1 MSANPACFRKDRGS
15 GRRIYS
21 HGQKAAGSR
30 DALVEGGDASQIAH
44 ARPLRVWV
52 FSARSPLPLRRPCSP
67 RADPAEAMPN
77 FAQAYGVACSECHV
91 QIPAL
96 NAYGRWVQRTGY
108 AGLNPHVLQRESPI
122 WVDYQV
128 GYSQQTPNAA
138 SWDIGS
144 LGLHADGAFGTS
156 NSEWTYHVQQ
166 WIWESSQAGGLD
178 TAWVA
183 YNNFFNGSGH
193 IFAGK
198 LEVPAPSEFSQWF
211 DVSGLTVN
219 SQAEITVGEHAYELD
234 ANRWGYKFAYMPGS
248 LDAEIAYV
256 TSGADWAGFNDYDST
271 QDKTLQYKFAFAN
284 RGNPL
289 EFGYYGARGSWPL
302 TEGGFDQY
310 YSNGFYAQR
319 DPVKGIPG
327 FLATYQMNHDS
338 NPGMGLPSAGSNGI
352 SYELYDNIGQRAL
365 VSVGEQLTN
374 DGLGNH
380 TQIGNIDASYH
391 LTRFITVYAE
401 EAMGVGQKPTW
412 NGLIWFAL
420 PTGPLWPPL
429 SQTGW

>member
-1 MSANPACFRKDRGS
+1 MQIRSACETTTSLSF
-15 GRRIYS
+15 
-21 HGQKAAGSR
+21 
-30 DALVEGGDASQIAH
+30 
-44 ARPLRVWV
+44 
-52 FSARSPLPLRRPCSP
+52 FSAIAVVITAAVLATSR
-67 RADPAEAMPN
+67 PAEAMPN

-122 WVDYQV
+122 WVDYPV

-144 LGLHADGAFGTS
+144 LGLHADGAFGTP
-156 NSEWTYHVQQ
+156 NSEWTYHIQQ
-166 WIWESSQAGGLD
+166 WIWQSSQAGGLD
-178 TAWVA
+178 TAWFA
-183 YNNFFNGSGH
+183 YNNFFNGTGH

-211 DVSGLTVN
+211 DVSGLTSN
-219 SQAEITVGEHAYELD
+219 SQAEVTVGEHAYELD

-256 TSGADWAGFNDYDST
+256 TSGADLNGFNDYDWT
-271 QDKTLQYKFAFAN
+271 QDKTLQYKIAFAN

-302 TEGGFDQY
+302 SEGGFDQY

-319 DPVKGIPG
+319 DPVKGVPG
-327 FLATYQMNHDS
+327 FLAVYQMNHDS
-338 NPGMGLPSAGSNGI
+338 NPGMGLPSSGSNGV
-352 SYELYDNIGQRAL
+352 SYEVYDNIGQRAL
-365 VSVGEQLTN
+365 LAVGEQLTN

-391 LTRFITVYAE
+391 LTRFITLYAE

>member
-1 MSANPACFRKDRGS
+1 VKVKAAFAV
-15 GRRIYS
+15 
-21 HGQKAAGSR
+21 AAGSV
-30 DALVEGGDASQIAH
+30 ATVLIMS
-44 ARPLRVWV
+44 RP
-52 FSARSPLPLRRPCSP
+52 A
-67 RADPAEAMPN
+67 AAMPN
-77 FAQAYGVACSECHV
+77 FAQAYGVPCSECHV

-96 NAYGRWVQRTGY
+96 NAYGRYVQRTGY
-108 AGLNPHVLQRESPI
+108 AALNPHVIERESPV
-122 WVDYQV
+122 WVDYPV
-128 GYSQQTPNAA
+128 GYSQQPPGPA
-138 SWDIGS
+138 SWDIGTI
-144 LGLHADGAFGTS
+144 GLHLDGAFGTP

-166 WIWESSQAGGLD
+166 WIWQASQPGGLD

-234 ANRWGYKFAYMPGS
+234 ANRWGYKFAYERGW
-248 LDAEIAYV
+248 LDAQVAYV
-256 TSGADWAGFNDYDST
+256 TSSADLNGFNAYDWM
-271 QDKTLQYKFAFAN
+271 QDKTLQYKFAWAN
-284 RGNPL
+284 PSNPL

-310 YSNGFYAQR
+310 YTNAFYAQR
-319 DPVKGIPG
+319 DPVHYVPG
-327 FLATYQMNHDS
+327 FLAQYQMNHDG
-338 NPGMGLPSAGSNGI
+338 NPGMGAPPAGSNGL
-352 SYELYDNIGQRAL
+352 SYELYDNVGQRGL
-365 VSVGEQLTN
+365 VAVGEQFTN

-391 LTRFITVYAE
+391 ITRFIVLYAE
-401 EAMGVGQKPTW
+401 EALAVGQKPTW
-412 NGLIWFAL
+412 NGLIWFML

-429 SQTGW
+429 SETGW